1 MKEKETVDE
10 NIKSEILKENEH
22 MILEVTTCQT
32 SSFKLIIEALKD
44 ALKDIN
50 IKFIKQNDTNEDS
63 GGLSIVAYN
72 PYTAVLIKVK
82 IPARSFDKFY
92 INPPNGASDIR
103 IGVNMNSFNKLI
115 KTSTNNDNLSL
126 ILEEDDKNYLG
137 LKFENGD
144 QGIITYYKLKLL
156 ELEDDGIHLPTTQF
170 PFKII
175 IPSDRFHKIIRDAS
189 SIADKINIKFV
200 DTKEF
205 PNTLIFSCN
214 GEFASQETILTDKT
228 EGLSINKNVEND
240 EDIIVKGTY
249 DLKNLSLFSKCQ
261 NMCNNIELYLKNN
274 FPLIIKYQVA
284 NLGHVLLVLSTVKN
298 DDKILEDSDEEDNAI

>member
-1 MKEKETVDE
+1 MNTIEDNVLL
-10 NIKSEILKENEH
+10 EI
-22 MILEVTTCQT
+22 TTCQT
-32 SSFKLIIEALKD
+32 SSFKLIMEALKD

-50 IKFIKQNDTNEDS
+50 IKFIRPREDNL

-82 IPARSFDKFY
+82 IPAKSFDKFY
-92 INPPNGASDIR
+92 MKEVEGLNEIN

-126 ILEEDDKNYLG
+126 ILEEDDKNFLG
-137 LKFENGD
+137 IKFENGD
-144 QGIITYYKLKLL
+144 QGIMTYYKLKLL

-175 IPSDRFHKIIRDAS
+175 IPSDRLHKIFRDS
-189 SIADKINIKFV
+189 SFIADKINIKFI
-200 DTKEF
+200 DTTEY

-228 EGLSINKNVEND
+228 EGLNINKNIDNAND
-240 EDIIVKGTY
+240 EIIVKGTY

-261 NMCNNIELYLKNN
+261 NMCNNIEMFFKNN

-284 NLGHVLLVLSTVKN
+284 NLGHVLLVLSTIKS
-298 DDKILEDSDEEDNAI
+298 DDKIIDDESDNESDNENDNNDNEFD